1 MKSTDDRVFDNTA
14 IIVSDGC
21 CVQIGNTQALDDV
34 TFSITKGKKVAVVG
48 PNGGGKSTLFNALAG
63 LVPVVNGSLKI
74 NGLDPQDAKGTI
86 SYVPQKDLINRNF
99 PLSVKQVVEMGLITR
114 NSLNLFARKQ
124 INLKIEEA
132 LENVGLS
139 DKINENINNLSGGQ
153 FQRVLIARGLA
164 QDADIILLDEAFS
177 AVDVGAQEDIM
188 SLISDINLDGK
199 TILVATHDI
208 NNLEEKFDEVLCLNR
223 HCCAYGDPSEV
234 LTEDVIKE
242 MYGSHY
248 EMFKNHTS
256 ESHEKHND

>member
-1 MKSTDDRVFDNTA
+1 MNSTKDKVFDNTA

-21 CVQIGNTQALDDV
+21 CVQLGNTQALDDV

-74 NGLDPQDAKGTI
+74 NGLSPQDAKGSI
-86 SYVPQKDLINRNF
+86 SYVPQRDLINRNF
-99 PLSVKQVVEMGLITR
+99 PLSVKQVVEMGLVSK
-114 NSLNLFARKQ
+114 NSLNLFSRKQ
-124 INLKIEEA
+124 INLKIKEA

-139 DKINENINNLSGGQ
+139 EKINENINNLSGGQ

-164 QDADIILLDEAFS
+164 QDADILLLDEAFS

-223 HCCAYGDPSEV
+223 HCCAYGNPSEV
-234 LTEDVIKE
+234 LTKDVIKE
-242 MYGSHY
+242 LYGSHY
-248 EMFKNHTS
+248 EMFKSHTP
-256 ESHEKHND
+256 ESHEKNND